1 VHLLAAWLLFLL
13 VVSPLQAVLNLTHTV
28 AQLHALIGAHDPAA
42 VAQPYVLSAG
52 FPPAQLADPSATI
65 EAAGLAGAQ
74 VTQKLV

>member
-1 VHLLAAWLLFLL
+1 
-13 VVSPLQAVLNLTHTV
+13 
-28 AQLHALIGAHDPAA
+28 